1 MNDSNDGQQ
10 ILLKVRWLLIFLLLT
25 NLKNILGFTADKSLK
40 FFPVNFIN
48 INTIGKLQEKYSEQS
63 YIFHLDSPV
72 VNILPHLFYHHYC
85 YASFV
90 LFMNLSIIIITL
102 LKKLQVGYKHLD
114 TSSLNTEA
122 CIIPKQG
129 YFPI

>member
-1 MNDSNDGQQ
+1 MTLSCCSFKFKNEKLFN
-10 ILLKVRWLLIFLLLT
+10 LIYFKLR
-25 NLKNILGFTADKSLK
+25 
-40 FFPVNFIN
+40 
-48 INTIGKLQEKYSEQS
+48 GKLQEKYSEQS

-72 VNILPHLFYHHYC
+72 VNILPHFFYHRYD

-90 LFMNLSIIIITL
+90 LFRNLSIIIITL

-122 CIIPKQG
+122 CMIPKQG
-129 YFPI
+129 YFPIQQYSDHT